1 MEMKAAILAVQ
12 GEPLVIDSVQLPGD
26 LSPGQVLVK
35 VHYTSVCGSQVAMI
49 DGKRGEDPYL
59 PHLLGHEG
67 SGTVEEV
74 GPGVRTVAQG
84 DCVVLHCGIGDGDR
98 I

>member
-35 VHYTSVCGSQVAMI
+35 VHYPVSVDHRS
-49 DGKRGEDPYL
+49 P
-59 PHLLGHEG
+59 
-67 SGTVEEV
+67 
-74 GPGVRTVAQG
+74 
-84 DCVVLHCGIGDGDR
+84 
-98 I
+98 